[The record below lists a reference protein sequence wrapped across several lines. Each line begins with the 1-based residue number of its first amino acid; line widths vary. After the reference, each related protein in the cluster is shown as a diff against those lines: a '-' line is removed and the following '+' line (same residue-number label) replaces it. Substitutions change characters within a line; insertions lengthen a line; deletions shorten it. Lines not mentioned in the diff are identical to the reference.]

1 MGPSSVLDFL
11 AMIDAK
17 ERLPGGSFA
26 ILDEADRG
34 TLEGLLRI
42 YHEQGPT
49 AALERRARTFLI
61 SYREL
66 DKHAGVLDAAERERL
81 ARILG
86 EPPLARQPPVGQPPV
101 GQPPVVGPP
110 AVAWRRGTP
119 WRWVSAAGFA
129 VLAAA
134 GLGLG
139 VAGHVSS
146 HQAGPPP
153 AVQGRTLPDQQSA
166 PGGTGLQNLNQEYG
180 PWRQLTPSAADP
192 RTGSPALLLLQDGSY
207 DVSGRWTVPA
217 GAPGWQRAAASE
229 VASVRMVGD
238 HADLTDADGGTWIVG
253 IGQPFVFSAT
263 PGTVLRVDPG
273 GEVWSLPLAQATAAR
288 RSLGR

>member
-1 MGPSSVLDFL
+1 MGPSPALDFL

-17 ERLPGGSFA
+17 ERLPGGAFA

-61 SYREL
+61 SYREM

-81 ARILG
+81 GRVLG
-86 EPPLARQPPVGQPPV
+86 ESPVP
-101 GQPPVVGPP
+101 GPP
-110 AVAWRRGTP
+110 ARPGARPAASRGRSTP

-153 AVQGRTLPDQQSA
+153 PVVQGQAQPDQQSG
-166 PGGTGLQNLNQEYG
+166 PEGTELQNLRQEYG

-207 DVSGRWTVPA
+207 DVSGRWTVPP
-217 GAPGWQRAAASE
+217 GSPGWQRAAASD
-229 VASVRMVGD
+229 VASVRVDGD
-238 HADLTDADGGTWIVG
+238 HADLTDADGGAWVVG
-253 IGQPFVFSAT
+253 IGQPFAFSGT
-263 PGTVLRVDPG
+263 PGTVLRIDRDG
-273 GEVWSLPLAQATAAR
+273 AVWSLPLAQATAAR